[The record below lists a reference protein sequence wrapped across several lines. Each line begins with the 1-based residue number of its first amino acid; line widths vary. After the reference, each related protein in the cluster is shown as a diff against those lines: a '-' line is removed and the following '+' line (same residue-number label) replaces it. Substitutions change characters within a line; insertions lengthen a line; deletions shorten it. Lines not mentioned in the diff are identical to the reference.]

1 MTCSRVTR
9 RSHGPDLERDRP
21 GRGDVDRGG
30 AATGPDGAPPVS
42 VYAEIGPER
51 LEVFVRDRGPGFD
64 IDRIPPD
71 RHGVRESIVSR
82 MARHGGRAVV
92 RRLEAGTEIHLD
104 LPTVPP
110 PSAAP
115 PGA

>member
-1 MTCSRVTR
+1 M
-9 RSHGPDLERDRP
+9 
-21 GRGDVDRGG
+21 
-30 AATGPDGAPPVS
+30 ATNSALPVS

-64 IDRIPPD
+64 VDRIPPD

-92 RRLEAGTEIHLD
+92 RRLDAGTEIHLD
-104 LPTVPP
+104 LPTVSLTP
-110 PSAAP
+110 AALS
-115 PGA
+115 GA

>member
-1 MTCSRVTR
+1 MR
-9 RSHGPDLERDRP
+9 HG
-21 GRGDVDRGG
+21 V
-30 AATGPDGAPPVS
+30 PPVN

-51 LEVFVRDRGPGFD
+51 LEVFMRDRGPGFD
-64 IDRIPPD
+64 VDRIPPD
-71 RHGVRESIVSR
+71 RHSVRESIVSR
-82 MARHGGRAVV
+82 MACHGGRAVV

-110 PSAAP
+110 TPAAP